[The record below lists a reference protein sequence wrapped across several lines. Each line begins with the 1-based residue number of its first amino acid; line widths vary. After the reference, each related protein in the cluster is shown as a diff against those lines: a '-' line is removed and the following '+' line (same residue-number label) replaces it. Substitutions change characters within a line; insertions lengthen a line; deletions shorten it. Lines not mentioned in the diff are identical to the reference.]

1 MSRAPATP
9 GPEQVLPARLRR
21 LAQAVERLAVG
32 GRTDPEQVVIAKM
45 TIARDLRRLAAEVER

>member
-9 GPEQVLPARLRR
+9 GPEPVLPARLRR

-32 GRTDPEQVVIAKM
+32 PTPSRW
-45 TIARDLRRLAAEVER
+45 

>member
-1 MSRAPATP
+1 MTEAVAVRAPHP
-9 GPEQVLPARLRR
+9 RLPERLRT
-21 LAQAVERLAVG
+21 LAQAVERLAVS

>member
-1 MSRAPATP
+1 MTRCTPVRAPEP
-9 GPEQVLPARLRR
+9 RLPDRLHTLAR
-21 LAQAVERLAVG
+21 AVERLAVS